1 MVAAVSPLG
10 YEHPVLRTD
19 PAPRVLVHEER
30 LPPESRYRAPGEG
43 WNGVERRSG
52 DDRRNGEERRQ
63 QAQKALLDTRGRQ
76 DRRARGRRATDAAV
90 ATSVS
95 LRV

>member
-10 YEHPVLRTD
+10 YEHPVSRTD
-19 PAPRVLVHEER
+19 PVAAVHAPQ
-30 LPPESRYRAPGEG
+30 SRQLAAYRAVDPG

-52 DDRRNGEERRQ
+52 HDRRNGEERRQ

-76 DRRARGRRATDAAV
+76 DRRSQGRRATDAAI